1 MDPPVRRSEHRDEP
15 PHVVSW
21 RLTHYGV
28 LEATLTVGGRTFRG
42 ELAPL
47 GRTKRPAEASPPD
60 KPPKRLGRPPVR
72 SCTTSHQWTQTP
84 PSACHIVN
92 RCRDGQWQPMLDLRL
107 IRCDCRSSR
116 PQRRRCR
123 R

>member
-1 MDPPVRRSEHRDEP
+1 MDPPVRRSEDRDAP

-72 SCTTSHQWTQTP
+72 GCTTAHQWTLTP
-84 PSACHIVN
+84 PSACHTVN
-92 RCRDGQWQPMLDLRL
+92 RCRGGRWQLVLEMRL
-107 IRCDCRSSR
+107 VRCDCRSSR